1 MAVKDLAQIVY
12 EVCDQSSVNPK
23 SLKISETFFFEHA
36 CVCRMHFTTHKMKQG
51 MAVSLFLISKVACG
65 LSFIWHRI
73 INQSQFCDDKLS
85 LSHLENQITETAHAC
100 DETSI
105 LLQNPIYQIAPL
117 KDNTKVVFLLCRV
130 VANQSSS
137 CVQYWFVLK

>member
-1 MAVKDLAQIVY
+1 
-12 EVCDQSSVNPK
+12 
-23 SLKISETFFFEHA
+23 
-36 CVCRMHFTTHKMKQG
+36 

-137 CVQYWFVLK
+137 CVQYWFVFEVTTVVVEQFIYDFVQLIVHRILRSTESNKYIYRYRSSMQLHGSIGTYT